1 MSATDLSG
9 LNAGYVAQLLEDYL
23 ESPGSVPEE
32 WRAVFEADPHAAL
45 AALPGLARLLG
56 QPEPGNGKPAP
67 EAATAGAALTPAP
80 APPSAPPAPLAA
92 GTAPGTAAVTAAAAD
107 ETLLGGVAAAM
118 ALVKA
123 YRMHGHLAARLDP
136 LGSEPPGDPALDE
149 SSLVPALTP
158 ELQARIP
165 ASLLRLYVPGET
177 LLEALPRLREVYT
190 GSSAYEIEHISD
202 HAERVWLRQAIESGR
217 FRTPLAREER
227 IALLRRL
234 SQAEGFEQYLRRSFL
249 GQKQFS
255 IEGLESLVPM
265 LDTAIELAAAGGAH
279 EVVIGMAHR
288 GRLNALVHTV
298 GRSYESILRE
308 FEGERSID
316 ALVRDPEGGTGDVK
330 YHLPASGSRVT
341 AAGEIEVTIVPNP
354 SHLEAAGPVVEGRA
368 RAEQTDRSGG
378 AGLHDPSVALPVL
391 IHGDAAFPGQGV
403 VAETLNLQSL
413 EGYATGGT
421 LHLITNNQVGYTT
434 DPAESRS
441 TRYSSDLAKGFDIPI
456 VHVNA
461 DDPEAALASVR
472 LALAYRDEFGHDF
485 VIDLVG
491 YRRFGHNEQ
500 DDASYTQPLMVE
512 RIQQQRT
519 VRDLYAERLV
529 DDGVIGAD
537 EAQSYVDEVTH
548 TLRSAH
554 ERLRSLIGQA
564 EPPPPPPRPAPVVT
578 TGDAVVTAVPSERLL
593 QLNEQLLAVPE
604 GFTLNPKL
612 ARQLERRR
620 DTVVEGGIDWGQAE
634 ALAYGSLLEEGIPV
648 RLSGQDAERGTFAHR
663 HLMFH
668 DPDTGERYA
677 PIQHLPGAGAS
688 FEVYNSPLSE
698 YAALG
703 FEYGYSVAAPD
714 ALVLWEA
721 QFGDF
726 VNGAQI
732 VIDQFLVAG
741 RSKWGQTSR
750 LTLLLPHGYEGNG
763 PEHSSARLERF
774 LQQGAQDNIRI
785 ANCTTAAQFFHLL
798 RRQAL
803 DATARP
809 LIVMTPKGLLRLR
822 QASSTLADLAAGR
835 FQPVLDDPLTGSGS
849 RSWRRPPA
857 RALQRQGLLRHRG
870 PRRAAT
876 GDRRRGGQARAA
888 LPVPG
893 RGCRRARLLLPG
905 SPGDRLGPG
914 GAAEHGRVAV
924 DPAPPRR
931 RRTGELPG
939 LRCHVRGQAVACRPQ
954 RGLPDRAPARTG
966 PHRPGRPPRRAG
978 PVLRARPRHAG
989 REISWSASSCPWPGL
1004 SPAAAAADATRG
1016 PCLRAAWS
1024 SWRRCLGGSLRQAPK
1039 SIQPIATGLLG
1050 IRVRR
1055 GDMHLSSHT
1064 RRPVRKI
1071 VRIGSKARPCR
1082 AFAVG

>member
-1 MSATDLSG
+1 MSASDVNG
-9 LNAGYVAQLLEDYL
+9 LNAGYVSQLLEDYL
-23 ESPGSVPEE
+23 EAPASVPAE
-32 WRAVFEADPHAAL
+32 WRAVFERDPDVAL
-45 AALPGLARLLG
+45 AALPGLARLLE
-56 QPEPGNGKPAP
+56 QRPAANGKPDR
-67 EAATAGAALTPAP
+67 EVVTAAVPAVVAP
-80 APPSAPPAPLAA
+80 APVP
-92 GTAPGTAAVTAAAAD
+92 AAAAAPVAPLVPAATRVD

-149 SSLVPALTP
+149 SRLVPALTP

-165 ASLLRLYVPGET
+165 ASLLRLYVEGET
-177 LLEALPRLREVYT
+177 LLDVLPRLREVYT
-190 GSSAYEIEHISD
+190 GSIAYEIEHISD

-217 FRTPLAREER
+217 FRAPLEPEQRT
-227 IALLRRL
+227 ALLRRL

-255 IEGLESLVPM
+255 LEGLESLVPM
-265 LDTAIELAAAGGAH
+265 LDTAIELAAEAGAH

-330 YHLPASGSRVT
+330 YHLPASGTRVMP
-341 AAGEIEVTIVPNP
+341 AGEIDVTVVPNP
-354 SHLEAAGPVVEGRA
+354 SHLEAEGPVVEGRA
-368 RAEQTDRSGG
+368 RAEQTDRGGG
-378 AGLHDPSVALPVL
+378 AGRHDPTVALPVL

-441 TRYSSDLAKGFDIPI
+441 TRYSSDLAKGFDVPI

-472 LALAYRDEFGHDF
+472 LALAYRAEFGHDF

-491 YRRFGHNEQ
+491 YRRLGHNEQ
-500 DDASYTQPLMVE
+500 DDAAYTQPLMAE
-512 RIQQQRT
+512 RIQQQPT
-519 VRDLYAERLV
+519 VRELYAARLV
-529 DDGVIGAD
+529 EEGVISAD
-537 EAQSYVDEVTH
+537 EAQAAVDEVTR
-548 TLRSAH
+548 TLRAAH
-554 ERLRSLIGQA
+554 ERLKSLIGQVMPPPP
-564 EPPPPPPRPAPVVT
+564 EPPPAASDPVPAVT
-578 TGDAVVTAVPSERLL
+578 TGDAVVTAVPEERLQ
-593 QLNEQLLAVPE
+593 QLNEQLLAVPD
-604 GFTLNPKL
+604 GFTINEKL

-620 DTVVEGGIDWGQAE
+620 VTVVEGGIDWGQAE

-668 DPDTGERYA
+668 DPHTGETYA
-677 PIQHLPGAGAS
+677 PIQHLPGATAS

-809 LIVMTPKGLLRLR
+809 LVVMTPKGLLRLR
-822 QASSTLADLAAGR
+822 QASSALADLSGGR
-835 FQPVLDDPLTGSGS
+835 FQPVLDDPMVSDRAGVHRLVLCSGKLFYDIES
-849 RSWRRPPA
+849 HDERAAATAVAVVRLEQLYPFPVAAVAELMASYPGLREIVWAQEEPQNMGAWRSI
-857 RALQRQGLLRHRG
+857 RHRLDDATRSSSTAPG
-870 PRRAAT
+870 VTYVGRPWRAAPSEGYPT
-876 GDRRRGGQARAA
+876 AHQREQDRIVRAA
-888 LPVPG
+888 LGVEPV
-893 RGCRRARLLLPG
+893 
-905 SPGDRLGPG
+905 
-914 GAAEHGRVAV
+914 
-924 DPAPPRR
+924 
-931 RRTGELPG
+931 
-939 LRCHVRGQAVACRPQ
+939 
-954 RGLPDRAPARTG
+954 
-966 PHRPGRPPRRAG
+966 
-978 PVLRARPRHAG
+978 
-989 REISWSASSCPWPGL
+989 
-1004 SPAAAAADATRG
+1004 
-1016 PCLRAAWS
+1016 
-1024 SWRRCLGGSLRQAPK
+1024 
-1039 SIQPIATGLLG
+1039 
-1050 IRVRR
+1050 
-1055 GDMHLSSHT
+1055 
-1064 RRPVRKI
+1064 
-1071 VRIGSKARPCR
+1071 
-1082 AFAVG
+1082 